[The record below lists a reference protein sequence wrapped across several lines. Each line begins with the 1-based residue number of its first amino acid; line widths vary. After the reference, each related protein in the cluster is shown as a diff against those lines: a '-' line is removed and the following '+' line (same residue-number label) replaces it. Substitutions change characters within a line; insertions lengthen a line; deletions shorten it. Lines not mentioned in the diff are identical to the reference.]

1 MEEIQ
6 KALGS
11 PAWWVLTI
19 IFGLMVS
26 VLANFIT
33 RRLDAFFAKW
43 SKAWRENSEKRN
55 DAFMQKAWELA
66 KDDEAMRVEWE
77 REVRH
82 RLKALTQVLFSVAI
96 MIVLTGFP
104 PPFVSMDSWAWRI
117 WASAAS
123 IAGIIFMISV
133 GNYLAAGNVTAML
146 TVARDLRV
154 REILPEIERQRAQ
167 EAAREQ

>member
-66 KDDEAMRVEWE
+66 KDDEANACGVGKGSASPAQSIDASPVLGSHHDCPHRFPAPIRLNGFMGMAHLGVIRKHCRYCLHDQRGQLSCSWQ
-77 REVRH
+77 RH
-82 RLKALTQVLFSVAI
+82 GHAEC
-96 MIVLTGFP
+96 G
-104 PPFVSMDSWAWRI
+104 
-117 WASAAS
+117 
-123 IAGIIFMISV
+123 
-133 GNYLAAGNVTAML
+133 
-146 TVARDLRV
+146 
-154 REILPEIERQRAQ
+154 
-167 EAAREQ
+167 